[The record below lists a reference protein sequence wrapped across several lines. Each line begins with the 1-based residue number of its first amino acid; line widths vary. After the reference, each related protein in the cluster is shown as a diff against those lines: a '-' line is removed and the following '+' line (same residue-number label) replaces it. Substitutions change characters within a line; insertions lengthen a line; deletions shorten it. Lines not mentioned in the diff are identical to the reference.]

1 MGVYAWD
8 GGRDSACDR
17 SNESTR
23 CIVTTIGD
31 AAMPQFPRLF
41 TLLSRLLT
49 IAAAFVGTT
58 SLAFADHG
66 ADAYVIFAGA
76 SDQVL
81 PRHAKAGSG
90 YQVSVNEHAL
100 EHAHVTF
107 NLGGGLSRVAE
118 RTRIVANNRGRSWIG
133 KFQDV
138 PGGVVIVS
146 KRKGIISGILDDGEN
161 LFELTPGR
169 GGQTL
174 LFRVDESKLPPVA
187 APLVSSEPY
196 PDESSGNQTLQ
207 ASGIVQDVMLLYTTA
222 VKSSYGSIAATEAAL
237 LDSMVATNQAY
248 IDSQVDVQVNVV
260 HIAEVTYSETGNISA
275 SLQGL
280 RKTTDGYMDEVHT
293 WRNTYGADLVQLV
306 TMDTNNCG
314 VAYLMNNN
322 NIAYAPYAFSVT
334 SKDCVSGTTP
344 AHEIGHNQGICHNRE
359 EANCNN
365 PAYDYSYGLCG
376 PTFRTIMSYSSPCGT
391 ARIRHFS
398 NPSVYVDGQP
408 TGIDHDLNPFNS
420 AEGTRTVNNTAA
432 TVAAYRSGPNATPPV
447 APSNLTATASS
458 ETSITLQWKDN
469 ADNEDGFRVERSLD
483 SSSWLA
489 IANLGADREIFS
501 NGALSPGTLYYYRVR
516 AFNSVGSS
524 AWVTANAP
532 DGDGDGT
539 PDGTDNCPIVANVG
553 QEDDDSDGLGNAC
566 DLYIPTQIIPAAWVG
581 TVYEHPVFR
590 VRGTPPF
597 TWTLTGGL
605 LPSALTLGSNGI
617 ISGDVMAGGVNA
629 NFTAEVMDSTGDT
642 ATRQLTL
649 RTKIP
654 NCYVCHAAA
663 TF

>member
-1 MGVYAWD
+1 V
-8 GGRDSACDR
+8 SA
-17 SNESTR
+17 
-23 CIVTTIGD
+23 
-31 AAMPQFPRLF
+31 Q
-41 TLLSRLLT
+41 LLT
-49 IAAAFVGTT
+49 IVTALIGSTD
-58 SLAFADHG
+58 LAFADHG

-90 YQVSVNEHAL
+90 YRVSVNEHAL
-100 EHAHVTF
+100 DHANLTF
-107 NLGGGLSRVAE
+107 HLGDGFSRVAE

-138 PGGVVIVS
+138 PGGVVVIS
-146 KRKGIISGILDDGEN
+146 KRKGIVSGILDDGVN

-169 GGQTL
+169 GGRTL

-187 APLVSSEPY
+187 APLVTSEPY
-196 PDESSGNQTLQ
+196 SEASNGNQALQ
-207 ASGIVQDVMLLYTTA
+207 ATGIVQDVMLLFTTA
-222 VKSSYGSIAATEAAL
+222 VKNSYGSIAATEAAL

-260 HIAEVTYSETGNISA
+260 HIAEVAYNETGNMST
-275 SLQGL
+275 SLVDL
-280 RKTTDGYMDEVHT
+280 RMTADGYMDEVHG
-293 WRNTYGADLVQLV
+293 WRNTYGADMVQLV

-359 EANCNN
+359 EAKCNN

-376 PTFRTIMSYSSPCGT
+376 PTFRSIMSYSSPCGT

-398 NPSVYVDGQP
+398 NPSVFVDGQP
-408 TGIDHDLNPFNS
+408 TGINHDLDPINS
-420 AEGTRTVNNTAA
+420 AEGARTVNNTAT

-447 APSNLTATASS
+447 APSNLTVTTSS
-458 ETSITLQWKDN
+458 ETSMTLQWQDN
-469 ADNEDGFRVERSLD
+469 ADDEHGFRVERSLD
-483 SSSWLA
+483 SSSWSA
-489 IANLGADREIFS
+489 IANLGADTEIFS
-501 NGALSPGTLYYYRVR
+501 NGALTPGTLYYYRVR

-524 AWVTANAP
+524 VWITGSAWTAANALDS
-532 DGDGDGT
+532 DGDGI
-539 PDGTDNCPIVANVG
+539 PDSADNCPNAANVD
-553 QEDDDSDGLGNAC
+553 QKDDDSDGLGNAC
-566 DLYIPTQIIPAAWVG
+566 DLYIPTQIMPAARVG
-581 TVYEHPVFR
+581 TFYEHAVFH

-597 TWTLTGGL
+597 TWTMTGGT
-605 LPSALTLGSNGI
+605 LPSALTLDSNGI
-617 ISGDVMAGGVNA
+617 ISGDVIAGGVNTY
-629 NFTAEVMDSTGDT
+629 FTVEVMDSTGDT

-649 RTKIP
+649 RSKIP
-654 NCYVCHAAA
+654 KCYACHVAA
-663 TF
+663 TL